1 VREFI
6 RRRPIFVLALALAV
20 ALGCLVWAILVIGRP
35 LPPRTVVMTTGTE
48 GGVYRELGEQY
59 RAALARNGIN
69 LELRPSSGNIENL
82 ARLKDSS
89 SGVSAGFVA
98 GGLTTAAASPG
109 IESLGTVSYDPI
121 WIFCRGLPDPAQ
133 IEDLRGK
140 RISINPEGGLL
151 IDLLHANELETDVTV
166 VPLAPAAGGEAL
178 LRGKIDCACM
188 LTGPDAPIVKKLLA
202 DVRVNL
208 MTFPRA
214 DAYVAIYPF
223 LRKVTIPRGV
233 GSLAKDR
240 PPHDVT
246 LVAPMASLLVRDDLH
261 PAVQFLLLEA
271 AEKIHSG
278 PGLLRRPAQF
288 PAPEPVDVP
297 LSREARDFYKS
308 GGSFL
313 QRHLPFWLAV
323 LTSRLLLVLVPL
335 AGVIYPLA
343 SIVPGVINFVMERRL
358 NALYADLRK
367 IEARIG
373 ARSSAEDVLEDLRR
387 FDEKVTQARVPA
399 SYARAL
405 YTLKHHASLV
415 SDRLRA
421 AGEPAAP
428 GRQGTR

>member
-1 VREFI
+1 VREFM
-6 RRRPIFVLALALAV
+6 RRRPLLVLAFAV
-20 ALGCLVWAILVIGRP
+20 AVTLACFGWAIFVIGRP

-48 GGVYRELGEQY
+48 GGVYREFGEKY
-59 RAALARNGIN
+59 RTALARNGID
-69 LELRPSSGNIENL
+69 LQLRPSLGNVENL

-98 GGLTTAAASPG
+98 GGVTTAAASPG
-109 IESLGTVSYDPI
+109 IESLGIVAYDPV
-121 WIFCRGLPDPAQ
+121 WIFCRGLPDSAQ
-133 IEDLRGK
+133 FGDLRGK

-151 IDLLHANELETDVTV
+151 IDLLRANGLEKAVTV
-166 VPLAPAAGGEAL
+166 IPLAPAAGGEAL
-178 LRGKIDCACM
+178 LRGDIDCACM
-188 LTGPDAPIVKKLLA
+188 LTGADAPIVKKLLA
-202 DVRVNL
+202 DIRVNL

-223 LRKVTIPRGV
+223 LQKVTIPRGV
-233 GSLAKDR
+233 GSLAEDR

-246 LVAPMASLLVRDDLH
+246 LVAPMASLLIRDDLH

-278 PGLLRRPAQF
+278 PGLLRRPGQF
-288 PAPEPVDVP
+288 PAAEPVDVP
-297 LSREARDFYKS
+297 LSKEARDFYKS

-313 QRHLPFWLAV
+313 ERHLPFWLAV
-323 LTSRLLLVLVPL
+323 LASRLLLVLVPL

-343 SIVPGVINFVMERRL
+343 SLIPRVISFAMERRL
-358 NALYADLRK
+358 NALYSDLRK

-373 ARSSAEDVLEDLRR
+373 ARTRAVDVLEDLRR
-387 FDEKVTQARVPA
+387 FDEKVTQARLPA

-415 SDRLRA
+415 ADRLRG
-421 AGEPAAP
+421 GEEPDDPARP
-428 GRQGTR
+428 RTP